1 MKVNKK
7 KRRNAERQVL
17 AEGISDRNYFRKEAN
32 NMMIIKL
39 IAKIP
44 LLPVLL
50 IIRIAGVLLYGI
62 AWILA
67 HLAGPVLSLF
77 VVCGVYAVYSQNWA
91 AVAVFA
97 ISSVLLFLFFLAS
110 GLVIGLVETAGDLVS
125 MCIFA

>member
-7 KRRNAERQVL
+7 KRRNAERQVP
-17 AEGISDRNYFRKEAN
+17 AEGISDRNHFRKEAN

-67 HLAGPVLSLF
+67 HLAGPVLTLF

>member
-7 KRRNAERQVL
+7 KRRNTERQVL
-17 AEGISDRNYFRKEAN
+17 AEGISDRNHFRKEAN

-67 HLAGPVLSLF
+67 HLAGPVLTLF
-77 VVCGVYAVYSQNWA
+77 VVCGAYAVYTQNWA

>member
-17 AEGISDRNYFRKEAN
+17 AEGIPDRNHFRKEAN

-67 HLAGPVLSLF
+67 HLAGPVLTLF
-77 VVCGVYAVYSQNWA
+77 VVCGVYAVYTQNWA

>member
-1 MKVNKK
+1 
-7 KRRNAERQVL
+7 
-17 AEGISDRNYFRKEAN
+17 
-32 NMMIIKL
+32 MMIIKL

-67 HLAGPVLSLF
+67 HLTGPVLTLF
-77 VVCGVYAVYSQNWA
+77 VVCGAYAVYSQNWE

>member
-17 AEGISDRNYFRKEAN
+17 AEGISDRNYFRKEVN

-67 HLAGPVLSLF
+67 HLAGPVLTLF

>member
-7 KRRNAERQVL
+7 KKRNAERQVL
-17 AEGISDRNYFRKEAN
+17 AECISDRNHFRKEAN

-67 HLAGPVLSLF
+67 HLAGPVLTLF

>member
-7 KRRNAERQVL
+7 KRRIAERQVL

-67 HLAGPVLSLF
+67 HLAGPVLTLF
-77 VVCGVYAVYSQNWA
+77 VVCGAYAVYTQNWA

>member
-7 KRRNAERQVL
+7 KRRDAERKVL
-17 AEGISDRNYFRKEAN
+17 DEGIPDRNQFRKEAN

-67 HLAGPVLSLF
+67 HLAGPVLTLF
-77 VVCGVYAVYSQNWA
+77 VVCGAYAVYTQNWA

>member
-67 HLAGPVLSLF
+67 HLAGPVLTLF
-77 VVCGVYAVYSQNWA
+77 VVCGAYAVYTQNWA

>member
-7 KRRNAERQVL
+7 RRRNAERQVL

-67 HLAGPVLSLF
+67 HLAGPVLTLF
-77 VVCGVYAVYSQNWA
+77 VVCGAYAVYTQNWA

>member
-7 KRRNAERQVL
+7 KRRIAERQVL
-17 AEGISDRNYFRKEAN
+17 AEGISDRNHFRKEAN
-32 NMMIIKL
+32 NMMIIKF

-67 HLAGPVLSLF
+67 HLASPVLTLF

>member
-67 HLAGPVLSLF
+67 HLAGPVLTLF

>member
-1 MKVNKK
+1 
-7 KRRNAERQVL
+7 
-17 AEGISDRNYFRKEAN
+17 
-32 NMMIIKL
+32 MMIIKL

-44 LLPVLL
+44 LLPLLL

-67 HLAGPVLSLF
+67 HLAGPVLTLF
-77 VVCGVYAVYSQNWA
+77 VVCGVYAVYTQNWA

-97 ISSVLLFLFFLAS
+97 IFSVLLFLFFLAS

-125 MCIFA
+125 MCIFD

>member
-67 HLAGPVLSLF
+67 HLAGPVLTLF
-77 VVCGVYAVYSQNWA
+77 VVCGAYAVYTQNWA
-91 AVAVFA
+91 AVAVFV

>member
-67 HLAGPVLSLF
+67 HLAGPVLTLF
-77 VVCGVYAVYSQNWA
+77 VVCGAYAVYTQNWA

-97 ISSVLLFLFFLAS
+97 ISSVLLFLFVLAS
-110 GLVIGLVETAGDLVS
+110 CHVIGLVETAGDRLS

>member
-17 AEGISDRNYFRKEAN
+17 AEGISDRNYFRKEVN

-67 HLAGPVLSLF
+67 HLAGPVLTLF
-77 VVCGVYAVYSQNWA
+77 VVCGAYAVYTQNWA